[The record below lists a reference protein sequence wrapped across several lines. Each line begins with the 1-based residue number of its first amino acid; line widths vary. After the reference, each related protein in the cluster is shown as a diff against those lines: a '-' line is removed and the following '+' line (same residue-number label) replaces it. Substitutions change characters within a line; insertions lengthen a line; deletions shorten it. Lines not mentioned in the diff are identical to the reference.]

1 MACHAKAFKDGFKH
15 PYFSSLVSW
24 NFLITIYSSLT
35 PWHTHILIIISVPHA
50 LPGFC
55 VFAHFLSF
63 SLFLSSSPNET
74 QLISQ
79 NPSWPTR
86 LETACRQDHSC
97 PALHWDLAQS
107 MAQHKHAVCVCC
119 NELSWCP
126 RLFSHTVLHILL
138 SLDSHH
144 ILSITIFSL
153 CLNYLDGNHTYQNW
167 VFPGQRLILA
177 TRLAHSRHARTVCWM
192 KEENVRSGQ
201 VSVKRWVS
209 VEHLCPS
216 PFLGGAGAEFHNFTT
231 SSQGFF

>member
-1 MACHAKAFKDGFKH
+1 MSCHAKAFKDGFKH

-24 NFLITIYSSLT
+24 NFLISIYSSLT
-35 PWHTHILIIISVPHA
+35 PWHTHILIIISALHA
-50 LPGFC
+50 FPGFC

-97 PALHWDLAQS
+97 LALHWDLAQS

-126 RLFSHTVLHILL
+126 RLFSHTVLHIL
-138 SLDSHH
+138 
-144 ILSITIFSL
+144 TGFSP
-153 CLNYLDGNHTYQNW
+153 YLKH
-167 VFPGQRLILA
+167 
-177 TRLAHSRHARTVCWM
+177 
-192 KEENVRSGQ
+192 
-201 VSVKRWVS
+201 
-209 VEHLCPS
+209 
-216 PFLGGAGAEFHNFTT
+216 HNFYFVPQLSGWESHLPKLSFSRSETL
-231 SSQGFF
+231 S